1 MKTFLIVA
9 VFLLILWQLGASLY
23 HMMNDKGQSDK
34 TAKALTRRV
43 ALSVGLILC
52 IVAAHYLGLLEFH
65 GVGRAP

>member
-52 IVAAHYLGLLEFH
+52 IILAHYLGYLDFH